1 MDIQKII
8 NQLKELKEISE
19 TDEEMAHIEAD
30 NILVE
35 ILKYYQLTE
44 IIDVYKSIH
53 KYY

>member
-35 ILKYYQLTE
+35 ILKHYQLTE